1 MEFEEIQ
8 EIWDLQKKQSMY
20 TVNERELHNLILTK
34 KKQAGKL
41 VNLTELMQIIVNT
54 GAGAFIFQKNYFS
67 LKGNFFLYLLAAWML
82 ATAIYILVG
91 RLRRIKRGKR
101 FDESTRGSLEHA
113 IADATHKVRISQLM
127 RWNIITIALLIVLG
141 MVEGGQSIWI
151 IAGMVIF
158 LGLAFY
164 GSGFEHRCYVSRK
177 RELLSLYAKLE
188 QGQPASI

>member
-20 TVNERELHNLILTK
+20 TVNERELHSLILTK
-34 KKQAGKL
+34 KKRAGKL

-67 LKGNFFLYLLAAWML
+67 LKGNFFLYLLAAWMF
-82 ATAIYILVG
+82 ATAIYILAG

-127 RWNIITIALLIVLG
+127 RWNIIAIALLIVLG

-158 LGLAFY
+158 FGLTFY

-177 RELLSLYAKLE
+177 RELLSLYEKLE
-188 QGQPASI
+188 QGQPASD